1 MKKFLLVL
9 PTLLLT
15 TSAFAKSAQLEC
27 TGVESPE
34 WTITGIFA
42 GKQIELFDNDA
53 WTKFNY
59 SMDLESYP
67 VQMVYQEEGNNKNS
81 IIVRGTI
88 SENDT
93 TTSATYRGSNGTT
106 EEFECT
112 ISH

>member
-1 MKKFLLVL
+1 MKKFMLVVPALLFVS
-9 PTLLLT
+9 
-15 TSAFAKSAQLEC
+15 SAFAKPAQLEC
-27 TGVESPE
+27 TGIETPE
-34 WTITGIFA
+34 WSITGTFA

-59 SMDLESYP
+59 VMDLESYP
-67 VQMVYQEEGNNKNS
+67 VQMVYQEEGNEKNS

-112 ISH
+112 IAQ